1 MEQVMG
7 LIGSIDKDIWL
18 IIGAIIAV
26 LAIISLIKKAIKLG
40 MLILVVA
47 FVVTFGGSFV
57 SNIKD
62 KLGVTVVDSTLHI
75 DNDLVGTYSIDLNT
89 VESIVIKDADNS
101 GDVIVDISMK
111 SKTQTIEMPERV
123 LWVVKAVLEK
133 TKIDTVDL
141 RK

>member
-1 MEQVMG
+1 MEQVIG
-7 LIGSIDKDIWL
+7 LIGSIDKDIWI

-26 LAIISLIKKAIKLG
+26 LAIISFIKKAIKLG
-40 MLILVVA
+40 MIILVVA

-101 GDVIVDISMK
+101 GNVIVDISMK

>member
-1 MEQVMG
+1 MS

-123 LWVVKAVLEK
+123 LWVVKAVLDK

>member
-123 LWVVKAVLEK
+123 LWVVKAVLDK

>member
-40 MLILVVA
+40 MIILVVA

-101 GDVIVDISMK
+101 GNVIVDISMK

>member
-1 MEQVMG
+1 MS

-47 FVVTFGGSFV
+47 FVVAFGGSFV

>member
-1 MEQVMG
+1 MEQVMS

-47 FVVTFGGSFV
+47 FVVAFGGSFV

>member
-1 MEQVMG
+1 MEQVMS

-123 LWVVKAVLEK
+123 LWVVKAVLDK

>member
-1 MEQVMG
+1 MS
-7 LIGSIDKDIWL
+7 LIGNIDKDIWL

-47 FVVTFGGSFV
+47 FVVAFGGSFV